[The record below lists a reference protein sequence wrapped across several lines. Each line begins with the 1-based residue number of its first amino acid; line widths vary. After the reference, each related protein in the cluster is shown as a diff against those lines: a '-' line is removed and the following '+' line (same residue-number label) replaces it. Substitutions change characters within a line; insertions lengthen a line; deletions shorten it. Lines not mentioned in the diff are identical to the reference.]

1 MANYSANV
9 NALFPDL
16 NSAPTTKKDTAQLFG
31 KEVGVSSLGSFFA
44 GIGSGFFKIPEGFV
58 SLGANLIDLGA
69 DTNTAQ
75 EVEEFFA
82 KINPFDEYAEA
93 TAAGRISEILTN
105 IAVPVGIA
113 ANVASKLSKGAL
125 AAKKSGNYFKVL
137 DDEGVPVLES
147 LKKGQKVKSTNR
159 LAQLNRKGQAAQLGI
174 TGVSAGAAEA
184 AFVDDPEDVGSFG
197 DLFGGPTQL
206 DRGNDYDP
214 ERELYN
220 RLKLGIEG
228 TAFTGILSTAGR
240 GIKQLADSTKAGRV
254 AQTKTG
260 KALDWVSEKL
270 RPRSGKNRQYFE
282 DEMSYRGK
290 LGGDQ
295 NFVENLAFKLDDQLD
310 SVMPAMNRWFGN
322 RGTEAKTKLLQQAKK
337 TILSNLDPDNIK
349 FGTIDKRNLK
359 TGEFVKDKNKLDEL
373 KEKFIKQG
381 MSVKEATAKA
391 IKEAPNEQQLKVL
404 LPAIDIKEAQTLDKM
419 LRSTA
424 KEFDKKLDPKLLS
437 QQNLKNFKRD
447 IKKADILSK
456 QERQG
461 VIGTLND
468 MRQTW
473 GDLLAIEGRSLDTT
487 KGVKIKGGQP
497 VPTGKSTFE
506 RWKEIMPKMITDR
519 LDTGYLVFKNNS
531 LRLADNVAP
540 AKELIKK
547 EEASIKKISESLGV
561 KINNSEAKKIVNDIV
576 ASARLDKK
584 IPLLEKGSVLFKI
597 PNYFV
602 DKSFASQA
610 AKYPNKQLIQLT
622 KETQEVANK
631 LLGKDES
638 VMSVI
643 LNGSNMLSTV
653 VRRDDFYRTLLNN
666 SNNIKVARAARIE
679 ELVKQGMSREE
690 AARQAPIQTFFDTEN
705 ELIKATGARTGDYR
719 KIGTVS
725 ARGEEGLEQINPLVD
740 RNKTRTLL
748 KGEIDPKTGENVWAE
763 EANQVL
769 RKPSFK
775 EMYDQY
781 TSGIGVQP
789 GETFAAYQK
798 RMNQEV
804 LIDVASINPLT
815 GKWTL
820 KGNADALYN
829 VNKNLITPDS
839 GLAANIYKNLILYP
853 KATSQM
859 AKTVLGPFTHMR
871 NFLSAGAFATA
882 NGIIPFLGAKGA
894 ARDALRAIQLG
905 PRSKEGNA
913 LYRELLDRGVVNSQ
927 AQLSDLKELL
937 KDVDFGG
944 TLSSIKAFNKLAK
957 GLSKIKKGAQDAY
970 TAEDDFWKIFSYLK
984 EKDRLFNAYSKA
996 FDGSS
1001 IGRGGTFINM
1011 AGNTVRF
1018 NRETIAEEAAAIV
1031 RNNIPNYAYV
1041 SDFVKGLRQYPIG
1054 NFVSF
1059 PAEILRTGTNIVQ
1072 RGLDEIFYSVKVG
1085 KNTVNPLRAIGL
1097 QRLIGMG
1104 ITTSAV
1110 PYAAV
1115 AAGQALYDVSQDE
1128 LKAMRR
1134 YVARW
1139 SKNSTLIPLRGDDG
1153 KLKYI
1158 DFSHMNA
1165 YDTLTRPIQ
1174 TVITAVQLGEQD
1186 KNGIMDD
1193 FMKGLFTSTKELA
1206 EPFISESIWT
1216 QALADIY
1223 MRGGETRD
1231 GFRVYNKKDNLGNQL
1246 YNSLAHLGKSQLPLN
1261 WKQLERLGLAMKPK
1275 DSLERFDE
1283 RGRDF
1288 ELGNEVAGMI
1298 GARAIEIE
1306 PEKAIAYKIADY
1318 ARGTRQSKSLFTSE
1332 VLKGGVV
1339 NPEQIYDAYLN
1350 ANRALF
1356 EVQKTMSE
1364 DISAARLLG
1373 MTEDQMETEVL
1384 DRVGGVNYETLNEN
1398 IFRPMRI
1405 TSNTMNSF
1413 QEIADSLGI
1422 LNPLDSVIDSLNDL
1436 EEILSEY
1443 SLTNKS
1449 LPELF
1454 NPFANPIIPDVISN
1468 INSMLPSS
1476 ITNNQTGII
1485 PGSTFGVVPSNNT
1498 VPYDQLTT
1506 QDQKLTRLNKVNNYL
1521 T

>member
-1 MANYSANV
+1 MAEFTSQV
-9 NALFPDL
+9 DALFPEL
-16 NSAPTTKKDTAQLFG
+16 TSETTKQTDKDTAKLFG
-31 KEVGVSSLGSFFA
+31 RDVGVSSLGSFFA
-44 GIGSGFFKIPEGFV
+44 GIGSGLFKIPEGFV

-113 ANVASKLSKGAL
+113 GSVASKLSKGAL

-137 DDEGVPVLES
+137 DDDGVPVLEA
-147 LKKGQKVKSTNR
+147 LKKGQKIKSVDR
-159 LAQLNRKGQAAQLGI
+159 LAKLNRKGQAAQLGI
-174 TGVSAGAAEA
+174 TGLASGVAEA
-184 AFVDDPEDVGSFG
+184 AFVDDPEDVGTFG
-197 DLFGGPTQL
+197 DLFGGGPTEL
-206 DRGNDYDP
+206 ERGNDYDP

-228 TAFTGILSTAGR
+228 AAFTGIISTAGK
-240 GIKQLADSTKAGRV
+240 GVKQLADATKAGRV

-260 KALDWVSEKL
+260 RALDWFSEKL
-270 RPRSGKNRQYFE
+270 RPRSAKNKQYFE
-282 DEMSYRGK
+282 NEMSYKGK

-295 NFVENLAFKLDDQLD
+295 NFVENLAFQLDDQLD
-310 SVMPAMNRWFGN
+310 SVMPALNRWFGD
-322 RGTEAKTKLLQQAKK
+322 RGTVAKTKLLQQAKK
-337 TILSNLDPDNIK
+337 TILSNLDPENIK
-349 FGTIDKRNLK
+349 FGTIDRRNLK
-359 TGEFVKDKNKLDEL
+359 TGEFMKDKEKFDLL

-381 MSVKEATAKA
+381 MSPKEATAKA
-391 IKEAPNEQQLKVL
+391 LKEAPNEQQLKVL
-404 LPAIDIKEAQTLDKM
+404 MPAIDVNEAKILDDM

-424 KEFDKKLDPKLLS
+424 KEFGKDLDPKLLS
-437 QQNLKNFKRD
+437 QKNPINFKRN

-473 GDLLAIEGRSLDTT
+473 GDLLAIEGRSLDTS
-487 KGVKIKGGQP
+487 KGVKIKGGKP
-497 VPTGKSTFE
+497 VPTGKSTFD

-540 AKELIKK
+540 AKELMKK
-547 EEASIKKISESLGV
+547 EETSIKKIAEGLGV
-561 KINNSEAKKIVNDIV
+561 KIGNSEAKKIVNDIV
-576 ASARLDKK
+576 ATARLDKK

-602 DKSFASQA
+602 DKSFASYA
-610 AKYPNKQLIQLT
+610 AKFPNKQLIQLT
-622 KETQEVANK
+622 DETQAVANR

-643 LNGSNMLSTV
+643 LNGSSMLSTV

-666 SNNIKVARAARIE
+666 SNDIKVARGARIE

-690 AARQAPIQTFFDTEN
+690 ASAKAPIQTFFDTEE
-705 ELIKATGARTGDYR
+705 ELIKATGAKAGDYR
-719 KIGTVS
+719 KIATVS

-748 KGEIDPKTGENVWAE
+748 KGEIDPKTGENIWAE

-781 TSGIGVQP
+781 TSGVGVNP
-789 GETFAAYQK
+789 GETFEAYQK
-798 RMNQEV
+798 RANKEFLV
-804 LIDVASINPLT
+804 DVASINPLT

-820 KGNADALYN
+820 NGNADALYN

-839 GLAANIYKNLILYP
+839 GLAAQIYKNLILYP

-913 LYRELLDRGVVNSQ
+913 LYKELLERGVVNSQ

-937 KDVDFGG
+937 KDIDFGG
-944 TLSSIKAFNKLAK
+944 TFGSIKAFNKLAK
-957 GLSKIKKGAQDAY
+957 VLSRSKKFAQDAY

-1001 IGRGGTFINM
+1001 IGKGGTFVNM
-1011 AGNTVRF
+1011 AGKTVRL
-1018 NRETIAEEAAAIV
+1018 NKDTVAEEAAEIV

-1072 RGLDEIFYSVKVG
+1072 RGLDEIFYTVKLSNG
-1085 KNTVNPLRAIGL
+1085 ETVKPLRAIGL

-1104 ITTSAV
+1104 VTTSAV

-1115 AAGQALYDVSQDE
+1115 AAGQALYDVSEDE

-1134 YVARW
+1134 YVASW
-1139 SKNSTLIPLRGDDG
+1139 SKNSTLIPLRGEDG

-1174 TVITAVQLGEQD
+1174 TVINAVQLGEQD

-1216 QALADIY
+1216 SALADIY
-1223 MRGGETRD
+1223 VRGGETRD
-1231 GFRVYNKKDNLGNQL
+1231 GFRVYNENDTKGNQL

-1261 WKQLERLGLAMKPK
+1261 WKQLERLNLSMKPK
-1275 DSLERFDE
+1275 DSSGRFDE

-1318 ARGTRQSKSLFTSE
+1318 ARGTRNSKSLFTRE
-1332 VLKGGVV
+1332 VLKGGIKT
-1339 NPEQIYDAYLN
+1339 PEQIYEAYLN
-1350 ANRALF
+1350 SNKALF
-1356 EVQKTMSE
+1356 RVQKTMA
-1364 DISAARLLG
+1364 DDMSAARLLG
-1373 MTEDQMETEVL
+1373 MTEDEMETEVL
-1384 DRVGGVNYETLNEN
+1384 DRIGGVNYGTLTEN
-1398 IFRPMRI
+1398 IFRPLNI
-1405 TSNTMNSF
+1405 TTNTINSF
-1413 QEIADSLGI
+1413 QEIADALGI
-1422 LNPLDSVIDSLNDL
+1422 SNPLDSVIDSLSEL
-1436 EEILSEY
+1436 QELLSEY
-1443 SLTNKS
+1443 SLTNKD
-1449 LPELF
+1449 LPQLK
-1454 NPFANPIIPDVISN
+1454 NPFNTPPLPNLVNDIKAPFQQLGFLGENQTSVGSTGV
-1468 INSMLPSS
+1468 LPSFDKLP
-1476 ITNNQTGII
+1476 TNEKYKTLFPRG
-1485 PGSTFGVVPSNNT
+1485 
-1498 VPYDQLTT
+1498 
-1506 QDQKLTRLNKVNNYL
+1506 
-1521 T
+1521 

>member
-1 MANYSANV
+1 MADYSDNV
-9 NALFPDL
+9 NALFPGL
-16 NSAPTTKKDTAQLFG
+16 NSTTTSSKKNTAQLFG
-31 KEVGVSSLGSFFA
+31 KEVGVSSLGSFFS
-44 GIGSGFFKIPEGFV
+44 GIGSGLFKIPEGFV

-113 ANVASKLSKGAL
+113 GSVASKLSKGAL

-137 DDEGVPVLES
+137 DDDGVPVLEA
-147 LKKGQKVKSTNR
+147 LKKGQKIKSVDR
-159 LAQLNRKGQAAQLGI
+159 LAKLNRKGQAAQLGI
-174 TGVSAGAAEA
+174 TGLTSGVAEA
-184 AFVDDPEDVGSFG
+184 AFVDDPEDVGTFG
-197 DLFGGPTQL
+197 DLFGGGPTEL
-206 DRGNDYDP
+206 ERGNDYDP

-228 TAFTGILSTAGR
+228 TAFTGIISTAGK
-240 GIKQLADSTKAGRV
+240 GVKQLADATKAGRV

-260 KALDWVSEKL
+260 RALDWFSEKL
-270 RPRSGKNRQYFE
+270 RPRSAKNKQYFE
-282 DEMSYRGK
+282 NEMSYKGK

-295 NFVENLAFKLDDQLD
+295 NFVENLAFQLDDQLD
-310 SVMPAMNRWFGN
+310 SVMPALNRWFGD
-322 RGTEAKTKLLQQAKK
+322 RGTVAKTKLLQQAKK
-337 TILSNLDPDNIK
+337 TILSNLDPENIK
-349 FGTIDKRNLK
+349 FGTIDRRNLK
-359 TGEFVKDKNKLDEL
+359 TGEFMKDKEKFDLL

-381 MSVKEATAKA
+381 MSPKEAMAKA
-391 IKEAPNEQQLKVL
+391 LKEAPNEQQLKVL
-404 LPAIDIKEAQTLDKM
+404 MPAIDVNEAKVLDDM

-424 KEFDKKLDPKLLS
+424 KEFNKDLDPKLLS
-437 QQNLKNFKRD
+437 QKNPINFKRD

-473 GDLLAIEGRSLDTT
+473 GDLLAIEGRSLDTS
-487 KGVKIKGGQP
+487 KGVKIKGGKP
-497 VPTGKSTFE
+497 VPTGKSTFD

-540 AKELIKK
+540 TKELMKK
-547 EEASIKKISESLGV
+547 EETSIKKIAEGLGV
-561 KINNSEAKKIVNDIV
+561 KISNSEAKKIVNDIV
-576 ASARLDKK
+576 ATARLDKK

-602 DKSFASQA
+602 DKSFASYA
-610 AKYPNKQLIQLT
+610 AKFPNKQLIQLT
-622 KETQEVANK
+622 EETQAVANR

-643 LNGSNMLSTV
+643 LNGSSMLSTV

-666 SNNIKVARAARIE
+666 SNDIKVARGARIE

-690 AARQAPIQTFFDTEN
+690 ASTKAPIQTFFDTEE
-705 ELIKATGARTGDYR
+705 ELIKATGAKTGDYR
-719 KIGTVS
+719 KIATVS

-748 KGEIDPKTGENVWAE
+748 KGEIDPKTGENIWAE

-781 TSGIGVQP
+781 TSGVGVNP
-789 GETFAAYQK
+789 GETFEAYQK
-798 RMNQEV
+798 RANKEF

-820 KGNADALYN
+820 NGNADALYN

-839 GLAANIYKNLILYP
+839 GLAAQIYKNLILYP

-913 LYRELLDRGVVNSQ
+913 LYKELLDRGVVNSQ

-937 KDVDFGG
+937 KDIDFGG
-944 TLSSIKAFNKLAK
+944 TFGSIKAFNKLAK
-957 GLSKIKKGAQDAY
+957 VLSRSKKFAQDAY

-1001 IGRGGTFINM
+1001 IGKGGTFVNM
-1011 AGNTVRF
+1011 AGKTVRL
-1018 NRETIAEEAAAIV
+1018 NKDTVAEEAAEIV

-1072 RGLDEIFYSVKVG
+1072 RALDEIFYTVKLSNG
-1085 KNTVNPLRAIGL
+1085 ETVKPLRAIGL

-1104 ITTSAV
+1104 VTTSAV

-1115 AAGQALYDVSQDE
+1115 AAGQALYDVSEDE

-1134 YVARW
+1134 YVASW
-1139 SKNSTLIPLRGDDG
+1139 SKNSTLIPLRGEDG

-1174 TVITAVQLGEQD
+1174 TVINAVQLGEQN

-1216 QALADIY
+1216 QSLADVFV
-1223 MRGGETRD
+1223 RGGETRD
-1231 GFRVYNKKDNLGNQL
+1231 GFRVYNKNDSYGNQL

-1261 WKQLERLGLAMKPK
+1261 WKQLERLNLSMKPK
-1275 DSLERFDE
+1275 DSSGRFDE

-1306 PEKAIAYKIADY
+1306 PEKAIAFKIADY
-1318 ARGTRQSKSLFTSE
+1318 ARGTRNSKSLFTRE
-1332 VLKGGVV
+1332 VLKGGIKT
-1339 NPEQIYDAYLN
+1339 PEQIYEAYLN
-1350 ANRALF
+1350 ANKALF
-1356 EVQKTMSE
+1356 KVQKNMA
-1364 DISAARLLG
+1364 DDMSAARLLG
-1373 MTEDQMETEVL
+1373 MTEDEMETEVL
-1384 DRVGGVNYETLNEN
+1384 DRIGGVNYETLNEN
-1398 IFRPMRI
+1398 IFRPLNI
-1405 TSNTMNSF
+1405 TTNTINSF
-1413 QEIADSLGI
+1413 QEIADALGI
-1422 LNPLDSVIDSLNDL
+1422 SNPLDSVIDSLSEL
-1436 EEILSEY
+1436 QELLSEY
-1443 SLTNKS
+1443 SLTNKN
-1449 LPELF
+1449 LPQLK
-1454 NPFANPIIPDVISN
+1454 NPFNTPPLPNLVNN
-1468 INSMLPSS
+1468 IKAPFQQLGFLGE
-1476 ITNNQTGII
+1476 NQTSVGNTGTLNFDQLNLDQKINK
-1485 PGSTFGVVPSNNT
+1485 SNNI
-1498 VPYDQLTT
+1498 DNFI
-1506 QDQKLTRLNKVNNYL
+1506 KS
-1521 T
+1521 